1 MCKIQKAVLKDTI
14 LTSIQVFEEIKQEKG
29 LIFSSEDVLRAA
41 LSLYINSARNGGYPA
56 VAEDLNVKDPEK
68 SIVTFGKYK
77 SKSLESIYAEDK
89 SYLQWLLRKAKSSV
103 IRAGCQKLLSQAV
116 AKVVVPQPKTAVT
129 H

>member
-1 MCKIQKAVLKDTI
+1 MCKVQKAALKDVI
-14 LTSIQVFEEIKQEKG
+14 LTSIEVFEEIKAEKG
-29 LIFSSEDVLRAA
+29 IIWSSEDVLRAA
-41 LSLYINSARNGGYPA
+41 LSLYINGSRNGYPA
-56 VAEDLNVKDPEK
+56 VAEQLNAKEPEK

-116 AKVVVPQPKTAVT
+116 AKVVVPQPKPAVT